1 MIEPA
6 LSFDRSAASLDAVQ
20 RAVYRLADRLSCDIA
35 AEDDATEVVV
45 HPVDPDADI
54 EALLGDLRNEVLD
67 QALRERVR
75 AETSDVRNLVLALA
89 FSKTGLAES
98 DV

>member
-20 RAVYRLADRLSCDIA
+20 RAVYRLSDRLSCDIS
-35 AEDDATEVVV
+35 EKNGLTEVLV
-45 HPVDPDADI
+45 HPVDAEADI
-54 EALLGDLRNEVLD
+54 GSLLGDLRNEVLD
-67 QALRERVR
+67 QALRERIR
-75 AETSDVRNLVLALA
+75 AETSAVRNLVLALA
-89 FSKTGLAES
+89 FSKTGLAEG